1 MPWIWRWHRAV
12 AGTESLRAPRASNK
26 EWIMGLRHVWRR
38 KSALAQGI
46 TLPAG
51 ARVAFWFLAMA
62 FALGCDAELEIRE
75 PLAISKV
82 APSAVSS
89 PDAWRLFDRSIQSAF
104 QPGNERVAVTLDRA
118 VAIAAIKLYGPAPYR
133 IEVRGEG
140 GFALGF
146 DRVDMTTLTPGWH
159 VITPLVATPARR
171 VEIGFEAVGA
181 GGGVPE
187 IELWAQDDHAAVAS
201 SVDRTASELPAGLA
215 SFTADAASG
224 ELAPGRCTR

>member
-1 MPWIWRWHRAV
+1 
-12 AGTESLRAPRASNK
+12 
-26 EWIMGLRHVWRR
+26 MGFDNDRR
-38 KSALAQGI
+38 RRSAFVHGI
-46 TLPAG
+46 AALSG
-51 ARVAFWFLAMA
+51 ARAAGGPSANQADQLVHPLRTQLCSPRSLWILPVAFAM
-62 FALGCDAELEIRE
+62 GCNAELETGE

-140 GFALGF
+140 GVALGF

-181 GGGVPE
+181 
-187 IELWAQDDHAAVAS
+187 AS
-201 SVDRTASELPAGLA
+201 
-215 SFTADAASG
+215 
-224 ELAPGRCTR
+224 